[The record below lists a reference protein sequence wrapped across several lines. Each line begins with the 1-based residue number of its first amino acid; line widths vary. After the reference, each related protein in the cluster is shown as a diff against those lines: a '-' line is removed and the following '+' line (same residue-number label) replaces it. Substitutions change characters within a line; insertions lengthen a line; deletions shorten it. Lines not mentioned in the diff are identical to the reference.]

1 MPNPSDAPTPTPAD
15 GAPPTAISPR
25 RERTRERLLD
35 AAFEVFARV
44 GVQSASI
51 EAICEAA
58 GFTRGAF
65 YSNFASKEELFL
77 ALTER
82 ETRAQLTALETAADT
97 VDAGTVTT
105 RDGLRAAV
113 RTVIAS
119 VMPDRAAK
127 RSWSVMALEFEMLA
141 LRDRQVAARYSEQQ
155 RHLQAELADVLVR
168 LTDSLGLRFAVDAQ
182 VAVDLL
188 LGAHES
194 GQRTAMLSG
203 ADDERP
209 HVLIEALVDLL
220 VVPA

>member
-1 MPNPSDAPTPTPAD
+1 MPNPSDAPMPTPVD
-15 GAPPTAISPR
+15 GAPPAAISPR

-35 AAFEVFARV
+35 AAFEVFARL

-82 ETRAQLTALETAADT
+82 ETRAQLTALEAAADT
-97 VDAGTVTT
+97 VDAETVTT

-113 RTVIAS
+113 RTVVAS

-141 LRDRQVAARYSEQQ
+141 LRDRQVAARYAEQQ
-155 RHLQAELADVLVR
+155 RRLQAELADVLVR
-168 LTDSLGLRFAVDAQ
+168 LMDSLGLRFAVDAQ

-203 ADDERP
+203 TDDERP

>member
-1 MPNPSDAPTPTPAD
+1 MPNPSDAPTPTPVD

-35 AAFEVFARV
+35 AAFEGFARV

-82 ETRAQLTALETAADT
+82 ETRAQLTALEAAADT
-97 VDAGTVTT
+97 IDAETVTT

-113 RTVIAS
+113 RTVVAS

-141 LRDRQVAARYSEQQ
+141 LRDRQVADRYAEQQ
-155 RHLQAELADVLVR
+155 RRLQAELADVLVR
-168 LTDSLGLRFAVDAQ
+168 LMDSLGLRFAVDPQ

-203 ADDERP
+203 ADDEHP
-209 HVLIEALVDLL
+209 HALIEALVDLL